1 MTTQEALDI
10 FFKSVIGQIRTDQG
24 AKGITASGRSSDSLA
39 YVTDATGGQMTG
51 SNYFDWQIVGRKP
64 GKGTPFD
71 PGSTKYGVKTRGK
84 NKGQGRGDFPNLSEW
99 MENKPSAQSKFD
111 WTSKSESGKIGLLY
125 IINRKIKSEGTD
137 IFVGKRS
144 GLSFNQIVDKNISI
158 LLGNIAQLKV
168 KEFTTFLKAE
178 LQK

>member
-39 YVTDATGGQMTG
+39 YGTDSTGGQMTG
-51 SNYFDWQIVGRKP
+51 SNYFYWQIVGRKP
-64 GKGTPFD
+64 GKFAPPEAIEQWIRDKGITPE
-71 PGSTKYGVKTRGK
+71 GRTTVK
-84 NKGQGRGDFPNLSEW
+84 QLAFL
-99 MENKPSAQSKFD
+99 
-111 WTSKSESGKIGLLY
+111 
-125 IINRKIKSEGTD
+125 INRKMATKGTD
-137 IFVGKRS
+137 IFIGKRS
-144 GLSFNQIVDKNISI
+144 GLSFQEIVDKNISI

>member
-1 MTTQEALDI
+1 MTTQEALEI

-39 YVTDATGGQMTG
+39 YGTDSTGGQMTG
-51 SNYFDWQIVGRKP
+51 SNYFYWQIVGRKP
-64 GKGTPFD
+64 GKFAPPEAIEQWIRDKGITPE
-71 PGSTKYGVKTRGK
+71 GRTTVK
-84 NKGQGRGDFPNLSEW
+84 QLAFL
-99 MENKPSAQSKFD
+99 
-111 WTSKSESGKIGLLY
+111 
-125 IINRKIKSEGTD
+125 INRKMATKGTD
-137 IFVGKRS
+137 IFIGKRS
-144 GLSFNQIVDKNISI
+144 GLSFDQIVDKNMSI

>member
-39 YVTDATGGQMTG
+39 YGTDSTGGQMTG
-51 SNYFDWQIVGRKP
+51 SNYFYWQIVGRKP
-64 GKGTPFD
+64 GKFAPPEAIEQWIRDKGITPE
-71 PGSTKYGVKTRGK
+71 GRTTVK
-84 NKGQGRGDFPNLSEW
+84 QLAFL
-99 MENKPSAQSKFD
+99 
-111 WTSKSESGKIGLLY
+111 
-125 IINRKIKSEGTD
+125 INRKMATKGTD
-137 IFVGKRS
+137 IFIGKRS
-144 GLSFNQIVDKNISI
+144 GLSFQEIVDKNMSI

>member
-1 MTTQEALDI
+1 MTTQEALNI
-10 FFKSVIGQIRTDQG
+10 FFESVIGQIRTDQG

-39 YVTDATGGQMTG
+39 YGTDATVGQLTG
-51 SNYFDWQIVGRKP
+51 SNYFYWQIVGRKP

-71 PGSTKYGVKTRGK
+71 QGSTKYGVKTRGK

-99 MENKPSAQSKFD
+99 MENKPSAQSKFG
-111 WTSKSESGKIGLLY
+111 WSSKNDSQKIGLLW
-125 IINRKIKSEGTD
+125 IVNRKIKTEGTD
-137 IFVGKRS
+137 IFIGKRS
-144 GLSFNQIVDKNISI
+144 GLSFQEIVDKNMSI
-158 LLGNIAQLKV
+158 LLGNIAQSKV

>member
-39 YVTDATGGQMTG
+39 YSTDASGGQMTG
-51 SNYFDWQIVGRKP
+51 SNYFYWQIVGRKP
-64 GKGTPFD
+64 GKFAPPEAIEQWIRDKGITPE
-71 PGSTKYGVKTRGK
+71 GRTTVK
-84 NKGQGRGDFPNLSEW
+84 QLAFL
-99 MENKPSAQSKFD
+99 
-111 WTSKSESGKIGLLY
+111 
-125 IINRKIKSEGTD
+125 INRKMATKGTD
-137 IFVGKRS
+137 IFIGKRS
-144 GLSFNQIVDKNISI
+144 GLSFDQIVDKNMSI

>member
-1 MTTQEALDI
+1 MRVVTAQEALDI

-39 YVTDATGGQMTG
+39 YGTDATGGQLTG
-51 SNYFDWQIVGRKP
+51 SNYFYWQIVGRKP
-64 GKGTPFD
+64 GKFAPPEAIEQWIRDKGITPE
-71 PGSTKYGVKTRGK
+71 GRTTVK
-84 NKGQGRGDFPNLSEW
+84 QLAFL
-99 MENKPSAQSKFD
+99 
-111 WTSKSESGKIGLLY
+111 
-125 IINRKIKSEGTD
+125 INRKMATKGTD
-137 IFVGKRS
+137 IFIGKRS
-144 GLSFNQIVDKNISI
+144 GLSFQEIVDKNISI